1 MTDHHPNNHQPNN
14 KNTPP
19 QEGRSVSPTASIA
32 KVALYT
38 SVTIVIAFVLV
49 SLFSSIGFNIIVI
62 TLNLST
68 PIQWT
73 TLYILPWIF
82 LYYFIQFV
90 RAFVKG
96 KQG

>member
-1 MTDHHPNNHQPNN
+1 MTNNHHQHT

-19 QEGRSVSPTASIA
+19 QEGPSDNVIIKKILYIGVS
-32 KVALYT
+32 
-38 SVTIVIAFVLV
+38 IVIAFVLV
-49 SLFSSIGFNIIVI
+49 SLLSAIGFNVFAI

-68 PIQWT
+68 PIEWT

-96 KQG
+96 K

>member
-1 MTDHHPNNHQPNN
+1 MTDNHPNN

-19 QEGRSVSPTASIA
+19 QEGPSVSATESIA
-32 KVALYT
+32 KVSLYT
-38 SVTIVIAFVLV
+38 GVTIVIAFMLV
-49 SLFSSIGFNIIVI
+49 SLFNAVGFNMFVT
-62 TLNLST
+62 TLSLSNS
-68 PIQWT
+68 IEWT
-73 TLYILPWIF
+73 TSNILPWIF